1 MVLSAFGLAGCT
13 GGETSSTESDIVS
26 ENQPIVSET
35 TQSSESK
42 EPTPTSSEISLSTET
57 PTPSSE
63 ETSSSSVT
71 SSSSIEVV
79 PDPDIPEYNL
89 PERESVASNEDS
101 SITNKDEQKE
111 ATPFSF
117 FYTYDSELGGYTVTK
132 PVVGGSDGNGHTYQY
147 GYYAPYTSYYSVKP
161 SLMTE

>member
-1 MVLSAFGLAGCT
+1 MKKQKAIGLLMVLSAFGLTGCT
-13 GGETSSTESDIVS
+13 GQGTSSTESDIVS

-42 EPTPTSSEISLSTET
+42 VPTPVSSETSLSTET

-79 PDPDIPEYNL
+79 PDPDIPEYDL

-101 SITNKDEQKE
+101 SITMERSKKKQ
-111 ATPFSF
+111 PHS
-117 FYTYDSELGGYTVTK
+117 
-132 PVVGGSDGNGHTYQY
+132 
-147 GYYAPYTSYYSVKP
+147 TSSIHMIP
-161 SLMTE
+161 N